1 MSKNIGQVAGLF
13 IGTTA
18 PTNTA
23 LIWYDSSSHAHKVY
37 NTSLGAW
44 TVLDQQSIT
53 SITYSGLVNRASTTG
68 LTQGQWFKITDRSNA
83 LALAI
88 TSTKVQYADNSGA
101 LVIND
106 LGTNIQ
112 YHITSGNL
120 LIDNISGV
128 YNTSTGK
135 LVFSFEEGDPIMD
148 INTTNVDYIMGI
160 SKRGNTRSL
169 KKWKFS
175 KLLSSNANN
184 DISWASGF
192 FLNFGE
198 KLRSFFDVQGGVVSK
213 EVFDNFQQT
222 QQQTIQQIAHNEQL
236 AIQQIANTIAQ
247 ATDAV
252 QIYSKQLPTAP
263 TTGVAADIVQGDTLS
278 TIVNKIQ
285 RWITTFKI
293 ATGIKVSSSFAPAPT
308 PDPINNT
315 DTVDNALRKVQ
326 KNINDLKSIDFSGET
341 QKVGTT
347 SIDVPTEEPSEI
359 TEEDTIKEAI
369 EKLLYWV
376 NNIST
381 NQIADG
387 AVTTDKI
394 ADLAVATAKLAD
406 LAVTAA
412 KIANGAITTPKLGY
426 KSITEEKLALGVQN
440 TDICRLDVE
449 VSFPQSAEAAVAI
462 LTNMSVGFCLVA
474 GDSGPFAYD
483 ATDANNP
490 YRISSGLI
498 IVGQEDFP
506 IISFAPVLAP
516 QNNSEKDFSI
526 AAIMPHYKG
535 HYSDEIWGGDPEL
548 VGMYFQSQIL
558 LSQALYDDL
567 YRLGYRYVYVT
578 ITRVDLYGNTS
589 IVVSPKHIQ
598 MNRVNIWGFAMTLA
612 QINAGSDRHI
622 IIKIQVSFSATA

>member
-18 PTNTA
+18 PANTT
-23 LIWYDSSSHAHKVY
+23 LIWYDSASRVHKVY

-53 SITYSGLVNRASTTG
+53 SITYSGLVNRAATTG

-101 LVIND
+101 LIIND

-120 LIDNISGV
+120 LIDDISGV

-184 DISWASGF
+184 DISWTSGF

-213 EVFDNFQQT
+213 EAFDNFQQT
-222 QQQTIQQIAHNEQL
+222 QQQTIQQIAQNEQL

-252 QIYSKQLPTAP
+252 QIYNKQLPTAP
-263 TTGVAADIVQGDTLS
+263 TAGVAADIVQGDSLQ

-285 RWITTFKI
+285 RWITTFKV
-293 ATGIKVSSSFAPAPT
+293 ATGIKVAPSFAPAANVGA
-308 PDPINNT
+308 INNT

-326 KNINDLKSIDFSGET
+326 KNLNVLNSTDYSGET

-347 SIDVPTEEPSEI
+347 DVEVPLAPPSDI
-359 TEEDTIKEAI
+359 TKNDTIKDAI
-369 EKLLYWV
+369 EKLIY
-376 NNIST
+376 
-381 NQIADG
+381 
-387 AVTTDKI
+387 
-394 ADLAVATAKLAD
+394 
-406 LAVTAA
+406 
-412 KIANGAITTPKLGY
+412 
-426 KSITEEKLALGVQN
+426 
-440 TDICRLDVE
+440 
-449 VSFPQSAEAAVAI
+449 
-462 LTNMSVGFCLVA
+462 
-474 GDSGPFAYD
+474 
-483 ATDANNP
+483 
-490 YRISSGLI
+490 
-498 IVGQEDFP
+498 
-506 IISFAPVLAP
+506 
-516 QNNSEKDFSI
+516 
-526 AAIMPHYKG
+526 
-535 HYSDEIWGGDPEL
+535 
-548 VGMYFQSQIL
+548 
-558 LSQALYDDL
+558 
-567 YRLGYRYVYVT
+567 
-578 ITRVDLYGNTS
+578 
-589 IVVSPKHIQ
+589 
-598 MNRVNIWGFAMTLA
+598 
-612 QINAGSDRHI
+612 
-622 IIKIQVSFSATA
+622 